1 MRWLAQ
7 SQQPRFAPNTNPLP
21 DTDRNPK
28 AFAFANPGKLAKQA
42 TRSHDVRIYPLLNLG
57 LAGLTNWR
65 NEQVKEK
72 KLHVPMVDRTPE
84 EPPPIICAIVGP
96 PGTGKTTLVKS
107 LVKRYTK
114 HTLTTIQGP
123 ITVVTGKRRRL
134 TFIECNNDVNSM
146 VDLAKIAD
154 IVLLM
159 IDGNFGFEMETM
171 EFLNIL
177 APHGLPS
184 NIFGILTHLDLF
196 KSQNVLKATKKRL
209 KHRFWSELYQGAK
222 LFYLSGVMNGRYP
235 DREIQ
240 NLSRFISV
248 MKSPRPLK
256 WRNDHYYVL
265 ADRMVD
271 LTDPAEIEKDKTVD
285 RQVALYGYV
294 RGQNLPAENGQVH
307 IPGVG
312 DLAIG
317 SAEQLPDPCP
327 TPYQNQQMGKTR
339 RRLGEKEKLLYAPMS
354 DVGGVLVDKDA
365 VYVEMP
371 GLSFSAEG
379 LGEQAQMGERLVV
392 GLQQGM
398 RGKDTERGVQLFAGG
413 EFIKRVEE
421 QEEEEDNGDTGRK
434 TRRMARLVEK
444 EGDGDDDGEE
454 DMDDGEDDED
464 EDEQYRSG
472 DESQGE
478 DLEVLAKEKPG
489 YSLRHDPTEDSG
501 SDKEKVEFAYDSD
514 LGSISG
520 GEEDLELDDR
530 DIEEESDG
538 DDDVPRWKHNLS
550 EKARAMFSSGPTNR
564 IGDLARLIYDM
575 SLSPAEVVK
584 RWRGEASTDTSDNEG
599 GGGDDDFFKTVEH
612 DDEKTHIIDRSMPTY
627 DLEELNRRWSNQDEI
642 EALRAR
648 FITGNLLEDR
658 ETSDAANGGGEWG
671 GIESAES
678 DSEGDGDFVDLES
691 GEKHEPKPKKA
702 SPTTNGDSL
711 EAEREAN
718 ARRKAE
724 LRLRFEEED
733 REGLN
738 KDRSGTGGVGGG
750 EEQEFGEDD
759 WYAAQ
764 KAKLALQSQINK
776 AELSHLPDPAVRIR
790 VAGHPAGSYVRIV
803 LSNVPCEFVH
813 NFDPTYP
820 ILIGGL
826 TPTEQRYG
834 LIQVRIKRHRWHK
847 KILKTNDPLIF
858 SLGWR
863 RFQTQPIY
871 SISDSRTRNRMLKY
885 TPEHMHCFGTFY
897 GPLID
902 VNTGFCAF
910 QTLSPKAP
918 GFRVAATGVVL
929 SVDQSSEIVKK
940 LKLSGTPVKIFK
952 NTAFI
957 RDMFTSALEI
967 AKFEGAA
974 IRTVSGVRGQI
985 KRALAR
991 PEGHFRATFEDKIL
1005 MSDIV
1010 FLRAWYPVKI
1020 TKYYN
1025 TVTNLLLPTQG
1036 KDSWV
1041 GMRLTGEVR
1050 RASNIPTPLL
1060 KNSAYRPID
1069 RPETRRFNPLKIP
1082 SSITKE
1088 LPFANKVAQA
1098 NPQRKKT
1105 YLQKRAVVESRE
1117 ERRARE
1123 LIQQVRV
1130 LEKEKREKRKE
1141 KDRGKKEKYLKRI
1154 EDSEEKKREREKR
1167 ERDEFWKK
1175 EGRKRGAGDGGGGGG
1190 KRRK

>member
-1 MRWLAQ
+1 M
-7 SQQPRFAPNTNPLP
+7 SEQQTNRPHRKAKEKKKHVG
-21 DTDRNPK
+21 DRNPK

-42 TRSHDVRIYPLLNLG
+42 TRSHD
-57 LAGLTNWR
+57 
-65 NEQVKEK
+65 VKEK

-196 KSQNVLKATKKRL
+196 KSQNVLRATKKRL

-248 MKSPRPLK
+248 MKNPRPLK

-271 LTDPAEIEKDKTVD
+271 LTDPTEVEKNKTVD

-294 RGQNLPAENGQVH
+294 RGQNLPAKNGQVH

-312 DLAIG
+312 DLAIA
-317 SAEQLPDPCP
+317 SVEQLLDPCP

-371 GLSFSAEG
+371 SLNFNAEG
-379 LGEQAQMGERLVV
+379 IGEEAGMGERLVV

-421 QEEEEDNGDTGRK
+421 QEEEEEEEEEDNGDTGRK
-434 TRRMARLVEK
+434 TRRTARLVEK
-444 EGDGDDDGEE
+444 EGDDDDEE
-454 DMDDGEDDED
+454 VMDDGEDDED

-472 DESQGE
+472 NESERE
-478 DLEVLAKEKPG
+478 DLEALAKRKLG
-489 YSLRHDPTEDSG
+489 RALGHDLTSDSRSG
-501 SDKEKVEFAYDSD
+501 KEKVEFAYDSD

-520 GEEDLELDDR
+520 DEEDVKLDDR
-530 DIEEESDG
+530 DIEEESG
-538 DDDVPRWKHNLS
+538 EDDNVPKWKHNLS
-550 EKARAMFSSGPTNR
+550 EKAREMFSSGPTNR
-564 IGDLARLIYDM
+564 IGDLTRMIYDL
-575 SLSPAEVVK
+575 SLSPVEVIK
-584 RWRGEASTDTSDNEG
+584 RWRGESSADTPGEEDGEDG
-599 GGGDDDFFKTVEH
+599 DDDDDDFFKKVEH

-642 EALRAR
+642 DALRAR
-648 FITGNLLEDR
+648 FITGNLLEGR
-658 ETSDAANGGGEWG
+658 EAADAANGVGEDGEWG

-691 GEKHEPKPKKA
+691 GEKHEPNPK
-702 SPTTNGDSL
+702 SPTTNQDSL

-718 ARRKAE
+718 ARKKAE

-738 KDRSGTGGVGGG
+738 KDRSGASGVAGG
-750 EEQEFGEDD
+750 EQEFGEDD

-764 KAKLALQSQINK
+764 KAKLALQSQVNK
-776 AELSHLPDPAVRIR
+776 AELSHLADPAVRIR
-790 VAGHPAGSYVRIV
+790 VVGHPAGSYVRIV

-813 NFDPTYP
+813 SFDPTYP

-834 LIQVRIKRHRWHK
+834 LVQVRIKRHRWHK
-847 KILKTNDPLIF
+847 KILKTNDPLIL

-940 LKLSGTPVKIFK
+940 LKLSGTPVKVFK

-957 RDMFTSALEI
+957 RDMFNSALEI

-1020 TKYYN
+1020 SKYYN
-1025 TVTNLLLPTQG
+1025 TVTNLLLTPTER
-1036 KDSWV
+1036 DSWV

-1050 RASNIPTPLL
+1050 RANNIPTPHL

-1069 RPETRRFNPLKIP
+1069 RPETRRFNPLRIP
-1082 SSITKE
+1082 SSIAKE
-1088 LPFANKVAQA
+1088 LPFASKIAQA
-1098 NPQRKKT
+1098 NPQRRKT

-1130 LEKEKREKRKE
+1130 LEKEKREKRRE
-1141 KDRGKKEKYLKRI
+1141 KDRGKKERYLKKI
-1154 EDSEEKKREREKR
+1154 EESEEKKKEREKR
-1167 ERDEFWKK
+1167 ERDEFWRK

>member
-1 MRWLAQ
+1 MLE
-7 SQQPRFAPNTNPLP
+7 QQTNRPHRK
-21 DTDRNPK
+21 TKEKKKHTGERNPK

-42 TRSHDVRIYPLLNLG
+42 TRSHD
-57 LAGLTNWR
+57 
-65 NEQVKEK
+65 VKEK

-114 HTLTTIQGP
+114 HMLTTIQGP

-248 MKSPRPLK
+248 MKNPRPLK
-256 WRNDHYYVL
+256 WRNDHYYML

-271 LTDPAEIEKDKTVD
+271 LTDPTEIERDKTVD

-307 IPGVG
+307 IPGVE
-312 DLAIG
+312 DLAIA
-317 SAEQLPDPCP
+317 SVEQLPDPCP

-371 GLSFSAEG
+371 NLNFNAEG
-379 LGEQAQMGERLVV
+379 LGEGAGMGERLVV

-421 QEEEEDNGDTGRK
+421 QEEEEGNGDTGRK
-434 TRRMARLVEK
+434 TRRTARLVEE
-444 EGDGDDDGEE
+444 EGDNDDDDEE
-454 DMDDGEDDED
+454 DIDDGEDDEC
-464 EDEQYRSG
+464 EDEQCRSG
-472 DESQGE
+472 NESEGE
-478 DLEVLAKEKPG
+478 DLEALAKRKPG
-489 YSLRHDPTEDSG
+489 RSLRHDPTDGRHSG
-501 SDKEKVEFAYDSD
+501 KEKVEFTYDSD

-520 GEEDLELDDR
+520 DEEDLELDDR
-530 DIEEESDG
+530 DIEEESDEE
-538 DDDVPRWKHNLS
+538 DHVPRWKQNLS
-550 EKARAMFSSGPTNR
+550 EKAREMFSSGPTNR
-564 IGDLARLIYDM
+564 IGDLTRMIYDM
-575 SLSPAEVVK
+575 TLSPAEVVK
-584 RWRGEASTDTSDNEG
+584 RWRGEASTDASEAGDSEDH
-599 GGGDDDFFKTVEH
+599 DDDFFKKVEH
-612 DDEKTHIIDRSMPTY
+612 DDEKTHIIDRSMPVY
-627 DLEELNRRWSNQDEI
+627 DLEELKRRWSNQDEI
-642 EALRAR
+642 DVLRAR
-648 FITGNLLEDR
+648 FITGNVLEDR
-658 ETSDAANGGGEWG
+658 EAANAANEDGEWG

-678 DSEGDGDFVDLES
+678 DSEGDGDFVDLEN
-691 GEKHEPKPKKA
+691 GEKHEPNPKKP
-702 SPTTNGDSL
+702 SPTANGDSL

-718 ARRKAE
+718 ARKKAE

-733 REGLN
+733 REGRN
-738 KDRSGTGGVGGG
+738 KDRSGTGDIAGG

-803 LSNVPCEFVH
+803 LSNVPCEFVR

-847 KILKTNDPLIF
+847 KILKTNDPLIL

-910 QTLSPKAP
+910 QTLSSKAP

-974 IRTVSGVRGQI
+974 IRTVSGIRGQI

-1020 TKYYN
+1020 SKYYN
-1025 TVTNLLLPTQG
+1025 TVTNLLLPAEQ

-1050 RASNIPTPLL
+1050 RASNIPTPML
-1060 KNSAYRPID
+1060 KNSAYRAID

-1130 LEKEKREKRKE
+1130 LEKEKREKRRE
-1141 KDRGKKEKYLKRI
+1141 KDKGKKEKYLKRI
-1154 EDSEEKKREREKR
+1154 EESEDKKREREKR
-1167 ERDEFWKK
+1167 ERDEFWRK

>member
-1 MRWLAQ
+1 
-7 SQQPRFAPNTNPLP
+7 
-21 DTDRNPK
+21 
-28 AFAFANPGKLAKQA
+28 
-42 TRSHDVRIYPLLNLG
+42 
-57 LAGLTNWR
+57 
-65 NEQVKEK
+65 
-72 KLHVPMVDRTPE
+72 MVDRTPE

-96 PGTGKTTLVKS
+96 PGTGKTTLIKS

-196 KSQNVLKATKKRL
+196 KSLNVLKATKKRL

-235 DREIQ
+235 DREIH

-248 MKSPRPLK
+248 MKNPRPLK

-271 LTDPAEIEKDKTVD
+271 LTDPTEIEKDRTVD
-285 RQVALYGYV
+285 RHVALYGYV

-312 DLAIG
+312 DLAIT
-317 SAEQLPDPCP
+317 SVEQLPDPCP

-354 DVGGVLVDKDA
+354 DAGGVLVDKDA

-371 GLSFSAEG
+371 GLNFNVEG
-379 LGEQAQMGERLVV
+379 ISEEAGMGERMVV

-398 RGKDTERGVQLFAGG
+398 RGNGTERGIQLFAGG

-421 QEEEEDNGDTGRK
+421 QEEEEEEEEGNGDMGRK
-434 TRRMARLVEK
+434 ARRTARLVEK
-444 EGDGDDDGEE
+444 EGDDGEE
-454 DMDDGEDDED
+454 DMDDGEADED
-464 EDEQYRSG
+464 EDEQYKSG
-472 DESQGE
+472 SESEGE
-478 DLEVLAKEKPG
+478 DLEALAVRKPG
-489 YSLRHDPTEDSG
+489 RSLRHSLPDDPRPG
-501 SDKEKVEFAYDSD
+501 QEKVEFAYDSD

-530 DIEEESDG
+530 DIEEESGEEDNS
-538 DDDVPRWKHNLS
+538 PRWKHNLS
-550 EKARAMFSSGPTNR
+550 EKARKMFSSGPTNR
-564 IGDLARLIYDM
+564 VGDLARMIYDM

-584 RWRGEASTDTSDNEG
+584 RWRGEASIDIPEAEG
-599 GGGDDDFFKTVEH
+599 GGDGGDDDFFKKVEH
-612 DDEKTHIIDRSMPTY
+612 DDEKTHITDRSMPTY
-627 DLEELNRRWSNQDEI
+627 DLEELNRRWTNQDEI
-642 EALRAR
+642 DALRAR
-648 FITGNLLEDR
+648 FITGSLLEGR
-658 ETSDAANGGGEWG
+658 EAADAVSGGGEDGEWS

-691 GEKHEPKPKKA
+691 GERYEPKKPP
-702 SPTTNGDSL
+702 PTTNGNSL

-718 ARRKAE
+718 ARKKAE

-738 KDRSGTGGVGGG
+738 KDRSGTGDVNGG
-750 EEQEFGEDD
+750 EGQEFGEDD

-764 KAKLALQSQINK
+764 KARLALQSQINK

-790 VAGHPAGSYVRIV
+790 VAGHPAGSYVRIA
-803 LSNVPCEFVH
+803 LSNVPCEFVN

-834 LIQVRIKRHRWHK
+834 FIQARIKRHRWHK
-847 KILKTNDPLIF
+847 KILKTNDPLIL

-910 QTLSPKAP
+910 QTLSSKAP

-929 SVDQSSEIVKK
+929 SVDQSSEVVKK

-1005 MSDIV
+1005 MSDII
-1010 FLRAWYPVKI
+1010 FLRAWYPVKPS
-1020 TKYYN
+1020 KYYN
-1025 TVTNLLLPTQG
+1025 TVTNLLLPPTEKG
-1036 KDSWV
+1036 SWV

-1050 RASNIPTPLL
+1050 RANNIPTPLL
-1060 KNSAYRPID
+1060 KNSAYRAID
-1069 RPETRRFNPLKIP
+1069 RPSARKFNPLKIP

-1088 LPFANKVAQA
+1088 LPFANKIAQA
-1098 NPQRKKT
+1098 NKQRNKT

-1130 LEKEKREKRKE
+1130 LEKEKREKRRE
-1141 KDRGKKEKYLKRI
+1141 KDKGKREKYLKRI
-1154 EDSEEKKREREKR
+1154 EENEGKRREREKK
-1167 ERDEFWKK
+1167 ERDEFWRK